1 VLTDK
6 ELVES
11 AELGKARQWVKARN
25 ANSGLAS
32 LSASADQALK
42 AMTLAITD
50 IEQFRGLVGQTIG
63 ASDWLEVTQERI
75 DRFAD
80 ATGDHQWIHC
90 DPQRAARESPYGATI
105 AHGFL
110 TLSLCSSLAQQVLQ
124 VSAAQ
129 RIINYG
135 LNRVRFPNAVRCG
148 SRVQLVLKLA
158 ELRELTDAIETQYEC
173 TVEIEGETKPA
184 CVATWLLRLYSA

>member
-1 VLTDK
+1 MIIH
-6 ELVES
+6 
-11 AELGKARQWVKARN
+11 
-25 ANSGLAS
+25 S
-32 LSASADQALK
+32 L
-42 AMTLAITD
+42 
-50 IEQFRGLVGQTIG
+50 EQLRGLVGQTVG
-63 ASDWLEVTQERI
+63 ASDWLEITQERI

-90 DPQRAARESPYGATI
+90 DPGRAARQSPYGTTI

-110 TLSLCSSLAQQVLQ
+110 TLSLCSTLAEQVLT

-135 LNRVRFPNAVRCG
+135 LNRVRFPNAVRSG
-148 SRVQLVLKLA
+148 ARVRLVLKLA
-158 ELRELTDAIETQYEC
+158 ELRELTETIETQYEC

-184 CVATWLLRLYSA
+184 CVATWLLRLYFSA